1 MRSLISAQRLERS
14 DNPGFAIEIRRETLK
29 AFANCRTLSG
39 FDGFPVEVPRV
50 LAMLE
55 PWAPISQRLRR
66 NFKLCH
72 YFLITKLDR
81 DRIVCLSWGARC
93 VRRILVTQHSC
104 WESTNKGKRVCFVAQ
119 GSDGR

>member
-1 MRSLISAQRLERS
+1 MKFILSGCGGSLAMTTYETGDLRSVLLEQIAVNR
-14 DNPGFAIEIRRETLK
+14 PGITIVLQFESTPK

-66 NFKLCH
+66 IHAKLKLMH
-72 YFLITKLDR
+72 YS
-81 DRIVCLSWGARC
+81 RISSASV
-93 VRRILVTQHSC
+93 
-104 WESTNKGKRVCFVAQ
+104 
-119 GSDGR
+119 